1 MKKIFN
7 SGILRKITGGTSE
20 IEFGQG
26 ARENHGHLVCEL
38 FSKTIIGASSP
49 S

>member
-1 MKKIFN
+1 MLN
-7 SGILRKITGGTSE
+7 SRILRKNTGGTSE

-26 ARENHGHLVCEL
+26 ATITHGPEVREL

-49 S
+49 L